1 MEEVAVNFAHPIFFW
16 VMAAAIPALVIFF
29 VWTWRVKQK
38 LISQFVQSRLLANL
52 TVGVS
57 HSRQILRLVLLMIA
71 VALLLLT
78 LARPQWGFAWEEAKQ
93 QGLDI
98 VVAIDTSRSML
109 AEDVA
114 PNRLTRAK
122 LAALD

>member
-1 MEEVAVNFAHPIFFW
+1 MGDVAGILALAVFF
-16 VMAAAIPALVIFF
+16 F
-29 VWTWRVKQK
+29 WTWRVKQK

-57 HSRQILRLVLLMIA
+57 HKSPNTSPRFTRALQSRLLFLA
-71 VALLLLT
+71 
-78 LARPQWGFAWEEAKQ
+78 LARPQWGFVWEEAKQ

-122 LAALD
+122 LRRWI